1 MPFTRQTVI
10 KFPRTFKKKGVT
22 VRDLVGTWHSLPKK
36 RTAQAGRTNS
46 SPHGAKAFPCVV
58 FSPRMKVAKIKELE
72 SGTHVIFHPAEGRK
86 QQGVI
91 EDDIR
96 RGVYT
101 VRLREGSLV
110 EATRERLEVDSDE
123 YPSAGLFCRH
133 SFPLQFVVM
142 QGPEH
147 AALVKT
153 ISDNGGEVLKSAK
166 DHACLTINGGAPLA
180 APTSALADKVYR
192 KEYIFDSVSNKT
204 LLNKELF
211 VHPSLGTHRPAAAAA
226 SRKPPYVPQEDDSI
240 LAFVTHKSGQGSLAL
255 QGNKLWQAAEVA
267 QVCPGRTW
275 SSMKERFKKF
285 LELKYH
291 NQVNK
296 GRRRQAVPNVPAAG
310 HDEETRKDEE
320 EEEEEEVEEEAE
332 EEEEEAAE
340 AAAEAEAA
348 AQNEEEEDNK
358 RKRKAVCVAEIDNLV
373 ALHKVARAV
382 AIHAGIVCSGDM
394 VKAQMYL
401 SLNAMAAAEIWHYQD
416 DRHLIEEEHSV
427 RTTLDR
433 LRAAG
438 HEGRAGM
445 KYKTSAMLDETMA
458 DLLTTRGFDGVEARC
473 EWIHDA
479 SKE

>member
-1 MPFTRQTVI
+1 
-10 KFPRTFKKKGVT
+10 
-22 VRDLVGTWHSLPKK
+22 
-36 RTAQAGRTNS
+36 
-46 SPHGAKAFPCVV
+46 
-58 FSPRMKVAKIKELE
+58 MKVAKIKELE
-72 SGTHVIFHPAEGRK
+72 SGTHVLFHPAEGRK

-110 EATRERLEVDSDE
+110 KATRERLEVDSDV
-123 YPSAGLFCRH
+123 YPGVGLFSRH

-153 ISDNGGEVLKSAK
+153 ISDNGGEVLQSAE

-180 APTSALADKVYR
+180 VRTSALAHKVYR
-192 KEYIFDSVSNKT
+192 KEYIFDSVSKKT

-211 VHPSLGTHRPAAAAA
+211 VHPSLGAHRLAVAATCTK
-226 SRKPPYVPQEDDSI
+226 RPYVPQEDDSI
-240 LAFVTHKSGQGSLAL
+240 LAFVTLKSGQGSLAL
-255 QGNKLWQAAEVA
+255 LGNKLWLAAEVA
-267 QVCPGRTW
+267 QICPGRSW
-275 SSMKERFKKF
+275 ESMKERFKKF
-285 LELKYH
+285 LDLKYH

-296 GRRRQAVPNVPAAG
+296 SRRRQAVPNVPAAG
-310 HDEETRKDEE
+310 HDEETRKEDE

-340 AAAEAEAA
+340 AAAEAEAEA
-348 AQNEEEEDNK
+348 AVQNEEEEDNK

-473 EWIHDA
+473 EWIHDV